1 MNYFD
6 PNVPAKKKQRK
17 KKIIWFNPPWSQN
30 IKTNI
35 GGKFLSMVRKHFKKG
50 TPLYHLF
57 NTKRLKVSYSTVP
70 NMQHLISRHNHQVLR
85 KAEGREKPLVHG
97 CNCIDGPAS
106 CPLQADCLIP
116 SLVYEAQ
123 VKVWDEIKSYIG
135 QTANTFK
142 TRWNGHNSD
151 INTGKKSC
159 GLASYM
165 KKLKRNRITP
175 DAITWQKLA
184 VVDPRGKGS
193 KNCPLCL
200 TEKVLIARADHS
212 ISLNSRSEVMNSC
225 RHRDKLLLT
234 NQLSRHHKRR
244 PADVQDDLGGEADD
258 EEEEEDQEEDQQEDR
273 EDNQEEETG
282 RTDTVEGGQKE
293 SLTVIRRSEEDSEEE
308 GEEEATVENIWE
320 ERILERRLR
329 RGRLKSYKQFFYRKS
344 VNE

>member
-1 MNYFD
+1 
-6 PNVPAKKKQRK
+6 
-17 KKIIWFNPPWSQN
+17 
-30 IKTNI
+30 
-35 GGKFLSMVRKHFKKG
+35 
-50 TPLYHLF
+50 
-57 NTKRLKVSYSTVP
+57 
-70 NMQHLISRHNHQVLR
+70 
-85 KAEGREKPLVHG
+85 
-97 CNCIDGPAS
+97 
-106 CPLQADCLIP
+106 
-116 SLVYEAQ
+116 
-123 VKVWDEIKSYIG
+123 
-135 QTANTFK
+135 
-142 TRWNGHNSD
+142 
-151 INTGKKSC
+151 
-159 GLASYM
+159 M

-308 GEEEATVENIWE
+308 REEDVRE

-329 RGRLKSYKQFFYRKS
+329 RGRLKSYKQFF
-344 VNE
+344 